1 MDVLLLYPYLPHPGV
16 AHGSGRL
23 VEPLLR
29 LWRERGVRVTLVC
42 GHRPHERDRV
52 EATRGLVHALYAV
65 ETPQRVDR
73 GPLGRLAESAR
84 TAVKETL
91 SGRPRFVVKLD
102 RPAVRRA
109 IRAAR
114 AATRFDAAQVELAGY
129 ASYVDELAGLPTV
142 LVDHEAGTAS
152 GDDLATDP
160 RALRFVRE
168 LFPRFSRVLALSEED
183 AADLAA
189 ASPGLQVGLRRPGV
203 VPPDPSPYAAA
214 ESGRLFFFGSAE
226 HVPNH
231 DAFAWL
237 ADEIWPAVR
246 GAHPAATCCVA
257 TGRLPAPLQAKLD
270 AAGIRH
276 LGFVKEILDEIRRA
290 AVVVAPLRKGRGV
303 RIKNVEALAAG
314 RPLVTT
320 SLGARG
326 LLLKPDEHA
335 VIADDAPTFVAAVLA
350 LLRDPSRAARLAAAG
365 RAHLLAHFTHESA
378 ADANVALWRE
388 LSR

>member
-1 MDVLLLYPYLPHPGV
+1 M
-16 AHGSGRL
+16 RF
-23 VEPLLR
+23 
-29 LWRERGVRVTLVC
+29 
-42 GHRPHERDRV
+42 
-52 EATRGLVHALYAV
+52 YAV

-214 ESGRLFFFGSAE
+214 EPGRLFFFGSAE

-246 GAHPAATCCVA
+246 AAHPGRDLLRRDRPPARAAPSEA
-257 TGRLPAPLQAKLD
+257 RRRGHPPSRLRQRDPRRDPP
-270 AAGIRH
+270 RRRR
-276 LGFVKEILDEIRRA
+276 RRA
-290 AVVVAPLRKGRGV
+290 APQ
-303 RIKNVEALAAG
+303 
-314 RPLVTT
+314 RP
-320 SLGARG
+320 R
-326 LLLKPDEHA
+326 
-335 VIADDAPTFVAAVLA
+335 
-350 LLRDPSRAARLAAAG
+350 
-365 RAHLLAHFTHESA
+365 RAH
-378 ADANVALWRE
+378 
-388 LSR
+388 